1 MSVTHPHPHE
11 RSHPTMHT
19 HTQAKPFTL
28 RVVAH
33 SEIPDAVFQH
43 VHVGNCADS
52 QFANSAP
59 EDFNIYPHDILWS
72 EDPTVQ
78 RRQRQRVASAIVD
91 LQAKLQGKVA
101 GVVEA

>member
-1 MSVTHPHPHE
+1 MSVTSP
-11 RSHPTMHT
+11 PTR
-19 HTQAKPFTL
+19 AFTSSKAINL
-28 RVVAH
+28 TLHMVAH

-72 EDPTVQ
+72 EDLTVQ

-91 LQAKLQGKVA
+91 LQAKLRGEVA
-101 GVVEA
+101 GAVEA

>member
-1 MSVTHPHPHE
+1 M
-11 RSHPTMHT
+11 R
-19 HTQAKPFTL
+19 A
-28 RVVAH
+28 VAH

-52 QFANSAP
+52 QFANGAP

-78 RRQRQRVASAIVD
+78 RRQRQRVASAILD
-91 LQAKLQGKVA
+91 LQAKLRGPEEA
-101 GVVEA
+101 GAVEA